1 MIGFEDRDSNGQPT
15 APASD
20 VTNGK
25 ESNEPDFD
33 VEEPSY
39 QEMLHGNLR
48 RMSSTVREE
57 CAHVGSRTQSH
68 KKISELSSNSTLA
81 FNQSEQLK

>member
-1 MIGFEDRDSNGQPT
+1 MIGTEDKDSNGLPT

-25 ESNEPDFD
+25 DSNEPDFD

-48 RMSSTVREE
+48 RMSSTVRPQVTIDFLLVRFKE
-57 CAHVGSRTQSH
+57 
-68 KKISELSSNSTLA
+68 
-81 FNQSEQLK
+81 

>member
-1 MIGFEDRDSNGQPT
+1 MIGSEDRDSNGLPT

-25 ESNEPDFD
+25 DSNEPDFD

-48 RMSSTVREE
+48 RMSSTVRPQ
-57 CAHVGSRTQSH
+57 VTM
-68 KKISELSSNSTLA
+68 A
-81 FNQSEQLK
+81 FSLVWFKE